1 MKMTYDKKTGVAND
15 IAVKDLA
22 MTYREAIEK
31 ITTYLSLE
39 LFKYNRI
46 VTKEIP
52 NDVIQEADDYIDSVR
67 ADFID
72 KQLMYYMREDYINPI
87 DCRKIYKSFHETI
100 AQLEDIYLYRTIYR
114 KSRFHCDWIW
124 WRIQR
129 TGVKTSVLFVYCTI
143 KF

>member
-1 MKMTYDKKTGVAND
+1 MDMTYDKKTGVAND
-15 IAVKDLA
+15 VVVKYLA
-22 MTYREAIEK
+22 ESYREAVEK

-72 KQLMYYMREDYINPI
+72 KQLMYYMRENYINPI
-87 DCRKIYKSFHETI
+87 DCRKIYKSFYETI
-100 AQLEDIYLYRTIYR
+100 AQLEDIYVYKTIYK
-114 KSRFHCDWIW
+114 KSRFHCDWISYDEEHKG
-124 WRIQR
+124 QA
-129 TGVKTSVLFVYCTI
+129 
-143 KF
+143 